1 MTPMR
6 PMLPGHR
13 ALMVGLA
20 LAGASCGQK
29 AKDPSPPSAPSA
41 APSALPASPS
51 PSASAQAPPKARGVP
66 GGADVCGAIACTLH
80 DSPEDAF
87 RAVLD
92 LEPRILAVGESHAP
106 AGATVPSVTQR
117 FTRQF
122 LPLTQS
128 RATHFVLELWAV
140 DPRCNQPS
148 QKAAIKAVAS
158 ASKEITATQA
168 QSNQGEFLALYQAAK
183 VGGLLTQLLSPD
195 CADYA
200 RLADAG
206 VSDVDLMLSLIA
218 SRTGSMLTSITQDP
232 GAMVIAYG
240 GAVHNDVAPRPGREQ
255 WSFGTKFNGPGAAK
269 YVELD
274 LVVPEFIGDSP
285 AWKSQAFFEHYKPG
299 AQGKKTL
306 LYAHGP
312 RSFTLVF
319 PPKS

>member
-1 MTPMR
+1 MR
-6 PMLPGHR
+6 RSQLAQPGFLLGV
-13 ALMVGLA
+13 ALTL
-20 LAGASCGQK
+20 ASCGPK
-29 AKDPSPPSAPSA
+29 AKDPPAPTSSPSAAAVQTVA
-41 APSALPASPS
+41 APSATASTE
-51 PSASAQAPPKARGVP
+51 AGPKTRGVA

-87 RAVLD
+87 RAVLER
-92 LEPRILAVGESHAP
+92 EPRILAVGESHAP

-117 FTRQF
+117 FTRQL
-122 LPLTQS
+122 LPLAQS

-140 DPRCNQPS
+140 DPRCNQPA

-183 VGGLLTQLLSPD
+183 VAGLMPQLLTPD
-195 CADYA
+195 CADYT

-218 SRTGSMLTSITQDP
+218 SRTGTMLAGITQDP
-232 GAMVIAYG
+232 RAMVIAYG
-240 GAVHNDVAPRPGREQ
+240 GAVHNDVTPRPGREQ
-255 WSFGTKFNGPGAAK
+255 WSFGTKFNAEGSVK
-269 YVELD
+269 YIELD

-285 AWKSQAFFEHYKPG
+285 AWKSQAFFEHYKAG
-299 AQGKKTL
+299 AQGKKTV